1 MNSTWEGL
9 LDSIFSGFRW
19 VWVPNLGPSWE
30 GKSSQDRTRQDK
42 TGQDRTRQD
51 KTRKRQD
58 KTRLWQTKVPR
69 GDLARGGAGF
79 ARLLGGYLPVDLEP
93 SRLGSSAVQFST
105 SKRFFVVPVLGPFL
119 DPFLFALP
127 GLLGRSKIPLGRPP
141 GNFVGILA
149 PEWPPEWGPKW
160 VPERFRCELQR

>member
-1 MNSTWEGL
+1 M
-9 LDSIFSGFRW
+9 IFVDLGWQVGPKIDQKSMKNRSQLRKASWHRFLMDFGGF
-19 VWVPNLGPSWE
+19 LEASWE

-42 TGQDRTRQD
+42 TGLDRTRQD
-51 KTRKRQD
+51 KTETRQD
-58 KTRLWQTKVPR
+58 KTRLWQKKVPW
-69 GDLARGGAGF
+69 GDFAAGGWAGF

-93 SRLGSSAVQFST
+93 SRLGSSAVRFST

-149 PEWPPEWGPKW
+149 PE
-160 VPERFRCELQR
+160 